1 MFQLAIGYQLRME
14 AETELAITL
23 IGKGRHDTGCAIK
36 KAASVMAA
44 SVEGTGSM
52 VIPKGHLWRISVR

>member
-1 MFQLAIGYQLRME
+1 ME